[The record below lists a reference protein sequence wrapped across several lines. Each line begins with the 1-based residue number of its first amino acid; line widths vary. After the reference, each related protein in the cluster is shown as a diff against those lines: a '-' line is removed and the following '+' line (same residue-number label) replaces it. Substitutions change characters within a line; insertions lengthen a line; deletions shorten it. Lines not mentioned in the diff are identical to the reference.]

1 MIKTFNIFALALILS
16 AISFILYAAD
26 DKNLASF
33 ILRNHE
39 TENLPTIG
47 NINAEITIVEF
58 FDYRCTYCAK
68 QAEDFEKLLDNSDN
82 IKIIY
87 LEWPIFGDIS
97 DTAAKIAL
105 SVWKNEPKIYFDIH
119 NGLMK
124 LGPKMTKNSIIQ
136 LLNEYDLNGKKL
148 FNDAMDETDNEVIN
162 ENFKLAKNLG
172 LRGTPASII
181 NDSVYP
187 GYIKYEVLKNL
198 VK

>member
-39 TENLPTIG
+39 SENLPTIG

-162 ENFKLAKNLG
+162 ENFKLTKNLG
-172 LRGTPASII
+172 LRGTPVLII